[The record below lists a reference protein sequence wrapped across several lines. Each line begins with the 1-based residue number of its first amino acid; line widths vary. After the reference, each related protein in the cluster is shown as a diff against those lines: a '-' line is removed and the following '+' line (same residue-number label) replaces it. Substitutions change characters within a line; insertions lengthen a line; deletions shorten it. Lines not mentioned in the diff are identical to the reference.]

1 VLVIVVMLKYF
12 DAASQGHRG
21 NGQQH
26 VGKLP
31 TASVKMRLYQN
42 LLLSKTT
49 KLKAHDV
56 LLTNSSASWWTSSN
70 EADDSS
76 NKINN
81 ISLTTAFAT
90 VNEYVHRNKI
100 KQQLTATYTWTDLRT
115 QSVRA

>member
-1 VLVIVVMLKYF
+1 
-12 DAASQGHRG
+12 
-21 NGQQH
+21 
-26 VGKLP
+26 
-31 TASVKMRLYQN
+31 MRLYQN

-90 VNEYVHRNKI
+90 VNKYVHRNKATANSNLHMDR
-100 KQQLTATYTWTDLRT
+100 LTHSISTCMN
-115 QSVRA
+115 V